1 LDTVAL
7 RAIKSRDDSLNS
19 SDSEFTTGDDS
30 VGERETPRRRS
41 KVNLRQLEERL
52 NMIQEE
58 CNRLSEEE
66 DRSTE
71 YSGTEGDR
79 EDRDREFSTDRDRNT
94 DDDGD
99 RQRLSEESDDE
110 RSVTIDENSDRL
122 D

>member
-1 LDTVAL
+1 MIDDKKTYLCFVD
-7 RAIKSRDDSLNS
+7 IKYINS
-19 SDSEFTTGDDS
+19 N
-30 VGERETPRRRS
+30 RCS
-41 KVNLRQLEERL
+41 KLINTIPL
-52 NMIQEE
+52 IQEE

-110 RSVTIDENSDRL
+110 RSVTIDENSDR
-122 D
+122 

>member
-1 LDTVAL
+1 MDVVIFVSNRYSEQVNTVPL
-7 RAIKSRDDSLNS
+7 
-19 SDSEFTTGDDS
+19 
-30 VGERETPRRRS
+30 
-41 KVNLRQLEERL
+41 
-52 NMIQEE
+52 IQEE

-110 RSVTIDENSDRL
+110 RSVTIDENSDR
-122 D
+122 

>member
-1 LDTVAL
+1 MDNVLWLVITQTNLKNIDF
-7 RAIKSRDDSLNS
+7 I
-19 SDSEFTTGDDS
+19 
-30 VGERETPRRRS
+30 TPI
-41 KVNLRQLEERL
+41 
-52 NMIQEE
+52 IQEE

-79 EDRDREFSTDRDRNT
+79 EDRDREFSTDRDRHT

-110 RSVTIDENSDRL
+110 RSVTIDENSDR
-122 D
+122 